1 MLCHVRFIVKLIV
14 IIVRVV
20 MLSLMAPNLD
30 GSHLIAESQY
40 EKIIMSRKYQK
51 IVKID
56 FKFVL
61 G

>member
-40 EKIIMSRKYQK
+40 EEIMSRKYQK